1 MVFVFDEGAVYDAP
15 IDKIWKLN
23 MAHGSS
29 MAKIHPGAKDPKFEQ
44 LSDTVFQASYGT
56 DIGGQTIQI
65 AVKFTFFPPL
75 GFAAEHLEGPFE
87 GTKFFN
93 YYTPKGDQTE
103 VTVAGEFVSKAPMS
117 DDQVK
122 EGVLALL
129 EEFFEQD
136 KAFLATM

>member
-29 MAKIHPGAKDPKFEQ
+29 MTKIHPGVKDPKFEQ
-44 LSDTVFQASYGT
+44 LSDTVFRASYGT
-56 DIGGQTIQI
+56 DIGGQTVQI
-65 AVKFTFFPPL
+65 AVKFTYFPPL
-75 GFAAEHLEGPFE
+75 GFVAEHQEGPFE

-122 EGVLALL
+122 AGVLALL